1 MIRIKDKEKLP
12 LPYMANSGLGLASG
26 VWVSLPCQ
34 SPSPVR
40 LLSVSWQSPGSLL
53 AVSWQSP
60 VSLLS
65 LIADGAVMGRHSF
78 DGGDGEIL
86 QSEWLYLYVVPP
98 RSQLSPDIHLLPIRF
113 LRLHV
118 HDHYGARG
126 RDAGKRTD
134 VASHHH
140 SALHPDNYY

>member
-26 VWVSLPCQ
+26 VWVSV
-34 SPSPVR
+34 PV
-40 LLSVSWQSPGSLL
+40 SVSCQSPGSLL
-53 AVSWQSP
+53 ASLLAVSCQSP

-86 QSEWLYLYVVPP
+86 QSEWLFLYVVPP
-98 RSQLSPDIHLLPIRF
+98 RLQLSPDIHLLPIRF